1 MTSLHGGAAIPTV
14 QNVPVATVG
23 VRPDLFQ
30 ARDTSGGEAHSD
42 DRVKEI
48 VANWNP
54 ERFDPIAV
62 VANPDRPG
70 EYIVI
75 SGHHRLEAVKRLDL
89 PAVPVRVLSGDIR
102 DVGER
107 QRLEREAVVSNFG
120 VAESNLRERVTAVG
134 RLADSGLSKREVA
147 TQMRIKPSEADRL
160 LWLRRLPPGIIER
173 AMIQP
178 ELTPAAAEL
187 GRAMERHGLGE
198 EAVGGLFTRWA
209 HDYDETGKV
218 PGQYVLRQQ
227 LETLARPDKDN
238 QASQEGF
245 GGLAGFGGEATLG
258 AFDAERKRAED
269 LETRIRGTRQRL
281 TSCQSLAAELGVSIE
296 DVNKVTGRR
305 LTELTE
311 AQEKAVRDTIALHR
325 EQAAGEPTNPAA
337 PSSQPPEGALGGAE
351 DGTGSQASTAPGP
364 PELHQGSKEALSEP
378 SHYATT
384 ASEQPALAKTGPQSG
399 GPATDETTTTPEGTG
414 STRGGLTSRLKS
426 LIAANRAAGAQAAGA
441 AARSAARAGQGVQRA
456 RTRSADALDRLA
468 GGIREF
474 ESGRQQSHTEQRE
487 AAKAAAK
494 KRKQDAKRT
503 MPASAADLFSSIAA
517 GLGGRK
523 QEQTKDQTPAA
534 RRLGQ
539 MLGQLIPA
547 PASTG
552 GGGARKRKRMGG
564 ASKRSKQD
572 QKHRNKNERNIVV
585 TFRYEDREKA
595 KPKAPRPRR
604 QVRDDLFGF

>member
-337 PSSQPPEGALGGAE
+337 P
-351 DGTGSQASTAPGP
+351 GP

-456 RTRSADALDRLA
+456 RTRSADALDKLA

-474 ESGRQQSHTEQRE
+474 EREFEAGRQQSQTEQLE

-494 KRKQDAKRT
+494 KRKQDAERT

-517 GLGGRK
+517 RLEGGN
-523 QEQTKDQTPAA
+523 QEQTKEQPQARKADQPAA
-534 RRLGQ
+534 KAAPSLSARLGQ
-539 MLGQLIPA
+539 RLGQLIPA
-547 PASTG
+547 PTSTG

-564 ASKRSKQD
+564 ASKRSTQD
-572 QKHRNKNERNIVV
+572 QKHRNKKERNIVV
-585 TFRYEDREKA
+585 TFRYEDQEKA